1 VLDLLELSRIDAGA
15 ADLHL
20 ETIDIADLCRR
31 IADHAGFASIP
42 IDVDADAS
50 PTARVDRIR
59 FERVLDNLLTNAE
72 QHAGGPSRI
81 AVEHADD
88 PRHVL
93 VVVEDAGP
101 GVADEEKQRIFERFA
116 RGSVSRHRVGTG
128 LGLALVTEHA
138 GALGG
143 AAWVEDRPG
152 GGARFVVRLRSA
164 RETTMAEDAQ

>member
-1 VLDLLELSRIDAGA
+1 MLASRTSAHARSPA
-15 ADLHL
+15 ASAL
-20 ETIDIADLCRR
+20 
-31 IADHAGFASIP
+31 
-42 IDVDADAS
+42 
-50 PTARVDRIR
+50 
-59 FERVLDNLLTNAE
+59 
-72 QHAGGPSRI
+72 RI

-101 GVADEEKQRIFERFA
+101 GVTDEEKQRIFERFA

-164 RETTMAEDAQ
+164 RKTTMAEDAE